1 MNRDLIIS
9 WLNKVDSIE
18 TGDTIYIPTDSRK
31 AAKMLTTIF
40 RKEIKVLSNLDPI
53 KAGRILLSMQAK
65 DGSWWLTLT
74 KVSTSP
80 LIGFIKTKSGEVV
93 RTVIDD
99 PERPRRLRLMHED
112 GYTLEEVES
121 IEGELS
127 EEERR
132 IFSAT

>member
-1 MNRDLIIS
+1 MNRDVIIS
-9 WLNKVDSIE
+9 WLNKVDGIAV
-18 TGDTIYIPTDSRK
+18 GDTIYIPTDSRK
-31 AAKMLTTIF
+31 AAKMLTTMF
-40 RKEIKVLSNLDPI
+40 RKEVRVLSELDPI
-53 KAGRILLSMQAK
+53 KAGRILISMQAR

-80 LIGFIKTKSGEVV
+80 LVGFIKTKDGKVE

-112 GYTLEEVES
+112 GYTLEEVEA

-127 EEERR
+127 EDERGL
-132 IFSAT
+132 FK